1 MSFAQKRWQISL
13 SNHRGFSVKISSL
26 RDFTKLKKNKKC
38 VYFWALNKEFY
49 SGMFDERTFAGD
61 FTLLVDLIRPYKYW
75 YSMFCNCFVHS
86 FLYWFYRFH
95 LTHLYICLVFVLCLI
110 SHFVLQIFC
119 LRLCIPR
126 GFGIHWWTLKLGN
139 LSSKVNSQHSCD
151 LLCEECGEEFPRFK
165 PSRGSQA
172 INTRHRDDYGEIP

>member
-1 MSFAQKRWQISL
+1 MSSAQKRWQISL

-38 VYFWALNKEFY
+38 VYFWAINKEFY

-126 GFGIHWWTLKLGN
+126 GFGIHWWTHDPFQTPKTRK
-139 LSSKVNSQHSCD
+139 SFIESQFSAF
-151 LLCEECGEEFPRFK
+151 LR
-165 PSRGSQA
+165 PSLRRVWRGISQV
-172 INTRHRDDYGEIP
+172 